1 MKLLF
6 IGDVMGAPGLRA
18 LEAHLPTLRQTLQLD
33 LVIANCENVAGGA
46 GVTRAAA
53 EALFALGVDVL
64 TNGNHAW
71 DQPEALAYIAQEPR
85 LLRPCNYPPG
95 TPGAGW
101 YVAEVRGQRVG
112 VLNVMG
118 TQLMQPALACPFVAV
133 DEALARKPDD
143 VRVVLVDVHA
153 ETTSEKWALAW
164 YLDGR
169 VSAVVGTHTH
179 VPTADERVLP
189 KGTAYITDVGMTGCY
204 ESVIGLDIA
213 QSIERMAR
221 KLPGRWDVAEGVGTL
236 CAVVIDV
243 DEATGRSRSI
253 RRLALDERPA
263 LKLAAG

>member
-1 MKLLF
+1 MNLLF

-18 LEAHLPTLRQTLQLD
+18 AAAHLPALRQSLKLD
-33 LVIANCENVAGGA
+33 LVVANCENADAGI

-53 EALFALGVDVL
+53 RALFDLGVDVL

-71 DQPEALAYIAQEPR
+71 DKQEALAYIAEEPR

-101 YVAEVRGQRVG
+101 YVAEVGGRRVG

-118 TQLMQPALACPFVAV
+118 TLFMSPALGCPFRAV

-143 VRVVLVDVHA
+143 VKMVLVDVHA
-153 ETTSEKWALAW
+153 EATSEKWALAW

-179 VPTADERVLP
+179 VPTADERLLP
-189 KGTAYITDVGMTGCY
+189 GGTAYITDVGMTGCY
-204 ESVIGLDIA
+204 ESVIGLDID
-213 QSIERMAR
+213 QSILRMAH
-221 KLPGRWDVAEGVGTL
+221 KLPAGWDIAEGRGTL
-236 CAVVIDV
+236 CAVLIDV
-243 DEATGRSRSI
+243 DETSGRSRSI
-253 RRLALDERPA
+253 RRIALDERPLLRA
-263 LKLAAG
+263 VGC